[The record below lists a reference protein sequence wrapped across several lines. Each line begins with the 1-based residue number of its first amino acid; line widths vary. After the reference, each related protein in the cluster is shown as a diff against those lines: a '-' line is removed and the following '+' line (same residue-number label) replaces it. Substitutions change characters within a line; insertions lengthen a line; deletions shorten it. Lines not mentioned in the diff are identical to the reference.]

1 MYKANAVIEAKNLVP
16 QHEVWPC
23 IYPTL
28 RSIPPL
34 NVPRSPLCWI
44 TPGYCWSTP
53 KCRNLGVQDAVFE
66 GKKAEE
72 TAPRKSTPRTLKLG
86 RLRARS
92 FRPFLPA
99 SSSQVG
105 LLPPSPLGTDRES
118 FPSISS
124 SLINA
129 LLRTRFHHL
138 QLQAMHLPMAFWVKE
153 HQVFC

>member
-1 MYKANAVIEAKNLVP
+1 MSWRETNSPTTIPFWARCDNPFHLFVLTTFCTQVSLVTIGHRAGRSSAFGLAEAEL
-16 QHEVWPC
+16 
-23 IYPTL
+23 L
-28 RSIPPL
+28 S
-34 NVPRSPLCWI
+34 
-44 TPGYCWSTP
+44 
-53 KCRNLGVQDAVFE
+53 A
-66 GKKAEE
+66 
-72 TAPRKSTPRTLKLG
+72 
-86 RLRARS
+86 S
-92 FRPFLPA
+92 FRPNGLPSRCA
-99 SSSQVG
+99 CCVALTPLSKRHFFEVISCAVKGRTSSSQVG